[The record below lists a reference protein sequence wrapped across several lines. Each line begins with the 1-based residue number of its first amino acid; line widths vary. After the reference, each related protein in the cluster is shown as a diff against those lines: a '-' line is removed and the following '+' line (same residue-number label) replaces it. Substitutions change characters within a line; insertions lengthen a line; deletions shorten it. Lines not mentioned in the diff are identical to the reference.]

1 MLKRKEK
8 SKELVMAKF
17 EKNVFEEQLGYLR
30 KIKVSEQVQDKLARL
45 SLVHLATCS
54 FAKSIFFCVQQ
65 TKRSGKQCTNF
76 QLKFLP
82 WLNFADVN

>member
-30 KIKVSEQVQDKLARL
+30 KI
-45 SLVHLATCS
+45 
-54 FAKSIFFCVQQ
+54 
-65 TKRSGKQCTNF
+65 
-76 QLKFLP
+76 
-82 WLNFADVN
+82 

>member
-54 FAKSIFFCVQQ
+54 FAKSIFFLRTANEKKWKAVH
-65 TKRSGKQCTNF
+65 
-76 QLKFLP
+76 KFS
-82 WLNFADVN
+82 A